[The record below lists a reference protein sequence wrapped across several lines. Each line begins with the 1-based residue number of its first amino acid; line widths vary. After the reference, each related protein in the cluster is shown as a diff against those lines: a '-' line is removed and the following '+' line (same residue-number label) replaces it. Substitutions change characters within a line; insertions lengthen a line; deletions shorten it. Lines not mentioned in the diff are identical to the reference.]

1 MSREV
6 LQQALEL
13 YLSREMPAGT
23 VIGDPKWWAPKIAA
37 AFETALAQP
46 IPQAVPQIPQEHS
59 SDEMEAVYEAIIQWD
74 EGGGKRSRRE
84 LARRIV
90 AANIGTWSGLTSQRQ
105 PLTDIEIVEALMPV
119 NVFGDGYHLRIA
131 RAIEAAI
138 GIKAVA

>member
-90 AANIGTWSGLTSQRQ
+90 AANIGTWNGLPPQRQ
-105 PLTDIEIVEALMPV
+105 PLTDEQIEDLYFDDFSMSELTA
-119 NVFGDGYHLRIA
+119 FA
-131 RAIEAAI
+131 RAIEAAH
-138 GIKAVA
+138 GIKSA